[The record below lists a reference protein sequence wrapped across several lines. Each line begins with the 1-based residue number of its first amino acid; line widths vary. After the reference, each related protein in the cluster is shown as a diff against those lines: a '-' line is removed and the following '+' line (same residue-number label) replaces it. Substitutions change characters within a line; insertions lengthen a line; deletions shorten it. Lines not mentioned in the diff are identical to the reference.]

1 MEVKDKTN
9 EQKKQLESTING
21 NRKENEYNKE
31 MIKSSSVVIYIT
43 ENYTLQSDLK
53 FEVREI

>member
-1 MEVKDKTN
+1 MEID
-9 EQKKQLESTING
+9 
-21 NRKENEYNKE
+21 RKENEYNKE

>member
-21 NRKENEYNKE
+21 NIKENEYNKE